1 MSTKVLLAA
10 VTVIGITVYA
20 LLSTQLACYGST
32 KGRLYMIKIVT
43 GRGIIIMN

>member
-32 KGRLYMIKIVT
+32 KGRRYMIKIT
-43 GRGIIIMN
+43 GRGIIIIN